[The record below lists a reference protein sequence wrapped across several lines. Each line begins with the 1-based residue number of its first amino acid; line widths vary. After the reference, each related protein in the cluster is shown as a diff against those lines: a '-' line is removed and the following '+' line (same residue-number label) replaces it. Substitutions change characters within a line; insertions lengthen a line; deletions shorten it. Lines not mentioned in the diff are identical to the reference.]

1 MLSIHWRSLTMAG
14 LFALPLVSGAGQI
27 EIQFTD
33 FETNQALAEANAET
47 WDSYITRTSDQDC
60 DTTSCDLGGCDGV
73 TGDATGCGGLF
84 GGCGDRLGLGR
95 SGSGCNSAV
104 GCDFLVNNEVCAAIG
119 CDTGLFGLGISKRSD
134 HAFDDFISP
143 TTNPIF
149 FEDPRSLTEVR
160 FLFLH
165 NNLPAFPGAGIN
177 KSNSLQVYAA
187 QVRVRLT
194 ERLSL
199 IATKDGF
206 IYSQSPLIEE
216 GFADVAAGLKYNFY
230 RDPVAGRLFSG
241 GFTYE
246 IPLGTEASQQ
256 GNGDGEFNFFLT
268 GATRFGKRMHF
279 ITAGGLREPIDS
291 LAENRLWYWSSHI
304 DYRVANLPLYA
315 FTEGTWY
322 HYASSGNA
330 FPLAVEGLDLLN
342 LGSPGVTGNDIVTRA
357 VGLKYK
363 PRNNV
368 ELGGAYEIPVTS
380 RQGIMLERWTF
391 DAIFRY

>member
-1 MLSIHWRSLTMAG
+1 MLSTHWRLLTTAG
-14 LFALPLVSGAGQI
+14 LFLFPLVSGAGEI

-33 FETNQALAEANAET
+33 FEMNQALAEPNSET
-47 WDSYITRTSDQDC
+47 WDSYVTRIGDHLC
-60 DTTSCDLGGCDGV
+60 DTPSCDLGGCDGV
-73 TGDATGCGGLF
+73 SGDATGCCGVL
-84 GGCGDRLGLGR
+84 GGCVDRLGSVT
-95 SGSGCNSAV
+95 SGPGCDSTV
-104 GCDFLVNNEVCAAIG
+104 GCDLLRGNDG
-119 CDTGLFGLGISKRSD
+119 CDGIGSDPGLFGLAIAKSSD
-134 HAFDDFISP
+134 HAFDDFITP

-177 KSNSLQVYAA
+177 KSNSLQLYTA
-187 QVRVRLT
+187 QARVRLT

-199 IATKDGF
+199 IATKAGF

-279 ITAGGLREPIDS
+279 VTAGGLREPIDT

-304 DYRVANLPLYA
+304 DYRVASLPLYA

-330 FPLAVEGLDLLN
+330 FSSSVEGLDLLN

-363 PRNNV
+363 PRNDV
-368 ELGGAYEIPVTS
+368 ELGGAYEIPITS